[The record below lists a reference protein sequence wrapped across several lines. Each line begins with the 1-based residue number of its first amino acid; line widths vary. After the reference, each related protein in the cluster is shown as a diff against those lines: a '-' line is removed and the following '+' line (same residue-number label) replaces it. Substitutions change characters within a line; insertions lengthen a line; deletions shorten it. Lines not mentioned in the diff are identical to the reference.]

1 MDARGQHTLAEIL
14 SQPEIWADALEVIGA
29 RTADLAQFW
38 QAGDFDQVIFTG
50 CGSTYYLSQ
59 FAASLLQTR
68 SGRPARAYPASE
80 LALFPDSCFNPT
92 ANTLLV
98 AVSRSGETTETIGA
112 ARLFRQ
118 RYHGKTLVVT
128 NYSESAL
135 ARDADFVLAVDSGRE
150 VSVAQTRSFSSMAL
164 VTQALAAIFSG
175 QAADFAALPGVAK
188 RLLTEYEP
196 LARKLGEDPSIQR
209 FFFLGSNALYAIGCE
224 AMLKMKEMSLSYSEA
239 YHMLEFRHGPMSM
252 TNEQTLVV
260 GLLSD
265 QAYGHEVAVLRDMAA
280 RGARVLALGEEPGAD
295 AAALGEVVALRSGG
309 LPLQARAIAYLPFL
323 QLMAYYRAMFNQQN
337 PDVPG
342 NLHAVIV
349 LDPLV

>member
-1 MDARGQHTLAEIL
+1 MDARGKHTLAEIM
-14 SQPEIWADALEVIGA
+14 SQPAIWADALEVISA

-38 QAGDFDQVIFTG
+38 QGGDFDQVIFTG
-50 CGSTYYLSQ
+50 CGSTYYLAQ
-59 FAASLLQTR
+59 FSATLLQTQ
-68 SGRPARAYPASE
+68 SGHPARAYPASE
-80 LALFPDSCFNPT
+80 LALFPDSCFNPN
-92 ANTLLV
+92 ANTLLI

-112 ARLFRQ
+112 LRMFRQ
-118 RYHGKTLVVT
+118 RYQGKTLVVT

-135 ARDADFVLAVDSGRE
+135 AKDADFVLAIDSARE

-164 VTQALAAIFSG
+164 VTQAIAGIFAG
-175 QAADFAALPGVAK
+175 QVVDFSALPGMVA
-188 RLLTEYEP
+188 RLLSEYEP
-196 LARKLGEDPSIQR
+196 LARALAEDPQIQR

-265 QAYGHEVAVLRDMAA
+265 QYGHELAVLRDMAG
-280 RGARVLALGEEPGAD
+280 RGARVLAIGEEPD
-295 AAALGEVVALRSGG
+295 AQAASIGQVVALRTGG
-309 LPLQARAIAYLPFL
+309 LPLWARAIAYLPFL

-337 PDVPG
+337 PDLPG